1 MSLTGHSPD
10 ASTMDSV
17 RELRF
22 LQRLALMASSTLD
35 TRELMHLVISETTE
49 AAVTDVCSIYLL
61 DPDGEALLLTATN
74 GLSQA
79 GVGRVRLKIGEGI
92 TGWAAAERRPVVVT
106 DVRAEPRFRW
116 LHGVDQA
123 RFVSMCSVP
132 IISGDRLVGVLNVQ
146 TDHPREF
153 SEADVGLL
161 SAIAAQVAGALE
173 RGELQARLQARLM
186 ELRRSEEINRRFS
199 ELTLSRAGM
208 QAICAGIERHA
219 GAAAAI
225 YDEEGER
232 LGGSADGE
240 LPERLEGFADPARRT
255 DDLTV
260 VPVRAGRDHL
270 GWLAVA
276 RAEACEESARRLA
289 IEHGMTVLAL
299 ELVRRRTSAETEER
313 LRGDL
318 LEELLATKLS
328 PADAARLARRASRLG
343 VRIRGPVWALVLEP
357 DESAAEALLDSPS
370 ARRRVAR
377 GLGDLVAEGGGLAV
391 NRGAGFVLLIP
402 GDPALEQVE
411 RVARSAIQVAAARA
425 GGASMTAGISSGSG
439 DAGDLHR
446 LAGEA
451 RHAAR
456 VSQRTG
462 RRGAVGA
469 YRRLGV
475 DRLLFEVAD
484 VERLAAFVEEFVGPL
499 LRHGERGPAAAPLL
513 QSLEAL
519 VAEGWNLRA
528 ASRRLTV
535 HINTLLYRIRRIE
548 ELTGRRLDDG
558 EDRLALAMALRARV
572 MLGYSDHSSDD
583 SADESRMEGPYRGS
597 NGDRTLAAVSHGP
610 KSDGDDC
617 HE

>member
-1 MSLTGHSPD
+1 M
-10 ASTMDSV
+10 MDSV

-35 TRELMHLVISETTE
+35 SRELMNLVIAETTE
-49 AAVTDVCSIYLL
+49 ATVTDVCSIYLL
-61 DPDGEALLLTATN
+61 EPDGEALLLTATN

-79 GVGRVRLKIGEGI
+79 GVGRVRIRIGEGI
-92 TGWAAAERRPVVVT
+92 TGWAAAERRPAVVP

-132 IISGDRLVGVLNVQ
+132 VISGDRLVGVLNVQ
-146 TDHPREF
+146 TDELRHF

-173 RGELQARLQARLM
+173 RGELQARLQARLV

-219 GAAAAI
+219 GAPVAI

-232 LGGSADGE
+232 LGGSVDGE
-240 LPERLEGFADPARRT
+240 LPERLEGFADPARRG

-260 VPVRAGRDHL
+260 VPVRAGRDLL

-276 RAEACEESARRLA
+276 PADASDESTRRLA

-318 LEELLATKLS
+318 LEELLATKLD
-328 PADAARLARRASRLG
+328 PAEAAGLARRASRLG
-343 VRIRGPVWALVLEP
+343 VRIRGPVWALVVEP
-357 DESAAEALLDSPS
+357 DDAVAEGMLDSAS

-377 GLGDLVAEGGGLAV
+377 GLGDLVAESGGLAV
-391 NRGAGFVLLIP
+391 NRGVGFVLLVP
-402 GDPALEQVE
+402 GDPSLEQVE
-411 RVARSAIQVAAARA
+411 RVARSAVQVAAARS

-439 DAGDLHR
+439 DAAELHR
-446 LAGEA
+446 LANEA
-451 RHAAR
+451 RHAVR

-462 RRGAVGA
+462 RRGAVVA

-484 VERLAAFVEEFVGPL
+484 VDRLAAFVDEFIGPL

-513 QSLEAL
+513 ESLEAL
-519 VAEGWNLRA
+519 VAESWNLRA

-535 HINTLLYRIRRIE
+535 HINTLLYRIGRIE
-548 ELTGRRLDDG
+548 ELTCRRLDDA

-572 MLGYSDHSSDD
+572 MLGRSDHLDD
-583 SADESRMEGPYRGS
+583 ETPVESRTDRPYRESG
-597 NGDRTLAAVSHGP
+597 GDRTLAAVGHG
-610 KSDGDDC
+610 SDGDDDGD
-617 HE
+617 

>member
-1 MSLTGHSPD
+1 
-10 ASTMDSV
+10 MDSV

-35 TRELMHLVISETTE
+35 PRELMHLVIAETTE

-61 DPDGEALLLTATN
+61 EPDGEALLLTATN

-79 GVGRVRLKIGEGI
+79 GVSRVRLQIGEGI
-92 TGWAAAERRPVVVT
+92 TGWAAAEQRPVVVT

-146 TDHPREF
+146 TDDLREF

-173 RGELQARLQARLM
+173 RGELQTRLQARIA

-208 QAICAGIERHA
+208 TAICAGIERHA
-219 GAAAAI
+219 GAPVAI

-232 LGGSADGE
+232 LGGSAEGQ
-240 LPERLEGFADPARRT
+240 LPERLEGFADPARRD

-260 VPVRAGRDHL
+260 VPVRAGRDLL
-270 GWLAVA
+270 GWLAA
-276 RAEACEESARRLA
+276 APAQSCEESTRRLA
-289 IEHGMTVLAL
+289 IEHGVTVLAL
-299 ELVRRRTSAETEER
+299 ELVRRRISAETEER

-318 LEELLATKLS
+318 VEEILAARLS

-343 VRIRGPVWALVLEP
+343 VRIRGPVWALVVEP
-357 DESAAEALLDSPS
+357 DDPATEALLDSPNV
-370 ARRRVAR
+370 RRWVAR
-377 GLGDLVAEGGGLAV
+377 GLGDLVAERDGLAV
-391 NRGAGFVLLIP
+391 NRGPGFVLLIP
-402 GDPALEQVE
+402 GDPSLEQVE
-411 RVARSAIQVAAARA
+411 RVARSAIEVATARA
-425 GGASMTAGISSGSG
+425 GEASSMTVGISSGPGGVS
-439 DAGDLHR
+439 DLHR

-451 RHAAR
+451 RHAVR
-456 VSQRTG
+456 VSQRAR
-462 RRGAVGA
+462 RRGDIAA

-475 DRLLFEVAD
+475 DRLLFEIGD
-484 VERLAAFVEEFVGPL
+484 TGRLEAFVDEFIGPL

-513 QSLEAL
+513 DSLAAL
-519 VAEGWNLRA
+519 VAESWNLRA

-548 ELTGRRLDDG
+548 ELTERRLDDA

-572 MLGYSDHSSDD
+572 MLDHSDRSYDG
-583 SADESRMEGPYRGS
+583 SPVESRTERPYRDS
-597 NGDRTLAAVSHGP
+597 DGDRTLAGVSHG
-610 KSDGDDC
+610 SEGDGDD
-617 HE
+617 HRE